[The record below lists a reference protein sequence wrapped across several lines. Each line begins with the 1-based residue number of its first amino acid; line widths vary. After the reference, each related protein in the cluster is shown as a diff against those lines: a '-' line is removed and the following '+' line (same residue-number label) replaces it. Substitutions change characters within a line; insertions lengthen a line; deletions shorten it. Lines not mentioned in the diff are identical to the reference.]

1 MRPRRLF
8 AFVNSNVYL
17 YIGSVRVRR
26 LPIFGA
32 LVVLVAL
39 ASAGSAHAC
48 SCAPLAPGESLREA
62 DAAIVGRLVE
72 VVPVGRFRAEYR
84 YRVQQVF
91 RGGREIESDRML
103 SVRSA
108 RRSAACALP
117 RRLDH
122 EYGLFLIRAEG
133 HWASGIC
140 GVIEPHRLR
149 LAAQHQPPSRQDG
162 SVSSALGSGCSNA

>member
-1 MRPRRLF
+1 MRLGRLF
-8 AFVNSNVYL
+8 AFVNSHVYL

-26 LPIFGA
+26 LPIVGA

-72 VVPVGRFRAEYR
+72 VIPVGRFGADYR
-84 YRVQQVF
+84 YRVQQVY
-91 RGGREIESDRML
+91 RGRRKIESDRIL
-103 SVRSA
+103 SVRST

-122 EYGLFLIRAEG
+122 EYGLFLIRTEG
-133 HWASGIC
+133 RWVSGIC
-140 GVIEPHRLR
+140 GVIEPRRLR
-149 LAAQHQPPSRQDG
+149 LAAQRKPPSRQDG
-162 SVSSALGSGCSNA
+162 SDSNALDGCLNA